1 MLKHCTG
8 ALSPTLSQWAGN
20 NTGGHNSTGQ
30 LETDIAATAAAA
42 VAASGADRKSDV
54 VKDMS
59 LKNKE
64 EMSSRLQ
71 DYNNSDGLGTS
82 SLLRSDA
89 SLCADLASRS
99 SAALHAL
106 SFMSP
111 LSSGH
116 YGLVTT
122 NQLNSSPF
130 LSSGIHQ
137 PIYTGSGTIFKS
149 PIANFAWNEQQK
161 WTFFSLNK
169 SRITFKQ
176 PDGNGRIW
184 KTHQSW

>member
-20 NTGGHNSTGQ
+20 NSGHNLTGQ

-71 DYNNSDGLGTS
+71 DYNNSAGLGTS

-111 LSSGH
+111 LTSGH

-122 NQLNSSPF
+122 NQLNGSPF

-137 PIYTGSGTIFKS
+137 PIYTGSGTTFKS
-149 PIANFAWNEQQK
+149 LIAHFAWNEQQK